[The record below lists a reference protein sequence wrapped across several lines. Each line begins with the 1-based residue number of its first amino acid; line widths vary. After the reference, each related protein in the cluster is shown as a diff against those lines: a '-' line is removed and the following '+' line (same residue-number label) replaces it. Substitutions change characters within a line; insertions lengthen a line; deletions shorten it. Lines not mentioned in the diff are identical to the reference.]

1 MGQNSGMT
9 LPRRS
14 FFRLLVSLLL
24 LCPPI
29 HASAQESA
37 GSTLSAAVEDFIRSQ
52 TRSLP
57 GKVTYTVG
65 PVSNA
70 RPCSAFEPFLPPGNR
85 LWGKSTVGVRC
96 LSPSPWTIYLQV
108 SVSVAGNYLVSTR
121 NLPTG
126 TLVSSN
132 DIAYRSGELTALPAS
147 ILTDAS
153 QAIGKTVRNSV
164 VVGQYF
170 RSDTLIAPWTI
181 LQGQT
186 VRMVSKGTG
195 FRVSSEGRAL
205 NNANEGQ
212 IVQVRAASGQVVS
225 GFARAGGIVEIAH

>member
-1 MGQNSGMT
+1 MCLS
-9 LPRRS
+9 RRPFLRAFIS
-14 FFRLLVSLLL
+14 LVLFCTPFF
-24 LCPPI
+24 
-29 HASAQESA
+29 ASAQGSA
-37 GSTLSAAVEDFIRSQ
+37 GSTISAALDDFIRTQ

-57 GKVTYTVG
+57 GKVTYTLG
-65 PVSNA
+65 PVNNA
-70 RPCSAFEPFLPPGNR
+70 RPCSAYEPFLPPGNR

-108 SVSVAGNYLVSTR
+108 SVSVTGNYLVSAR

-132 DIAYRSGELTALPAS
+132 DIAYRSGELTVLPAS

-164 VVGQYF
+164 AVGQYF
-170 RSDTLIAPWTI
+170 RSDALIAPWTI